1 MSVTLRISG
10 MHCAGCVSSV
20 EQALRAVPGVREV
33 TVQLLTE
40 SADVR
45 GELPAERSL
54 QLVAAVRAA
63 GYEAQLLTSPSA
75 ATQALVNDS
84 AARERLR
91 RHRQALVQA
100 IGLTLPIL
108 FLEHF
113 HHAMWPDTRISQ
125 MLFRFTEGV
134 LLVMLMVSPAGAPI
148 LASGLRAAWQR
159 TGNMDLLITLGVL
172 AAAVGSAYGSLM
184 NDAAYV
190 HFHAA
195 AMILALVC
203 VGRYL
208 EQRAR
213 DRAAAAIASLAQRAP
228 RTALVRRGAELVS
241 VPVEQIVVGDVV
253 SAPAHAAIPTDGEV
267 IEGEAAVDE
276 SLMTGEPMPVAKR
289 PRSTVLGGTMVTEG
303 MILYRATGVG
313 RASAIGRILEM
324 VAQAQS
330 GKTAMQRAADRVAAV
345 FTPIVLAAAFVTF
358 LGWWAWG
365 GSPSTAARSAIAVLV
380 VACPCALGLATPV
393 VVMVASGTAA
403 VRGILV
409 RNASMLEAMGE
420 IDTVVWDKTGTLTQ
434 GAPEV
439 EAFEAIGA
447 VSANDVLRLAAAAE
461 QFSTHPLAQAL
472 VRHARREGVSLPSP
486 STFESRPGG
495 GVRAR
500 VEGREVCV
508 GSAAFLAE
516 CGVRDGQREVSR
528 RCAPNDIGPRVVV
541 AIDAK
546 VAGWVSF
553 RDTIRPSSAPALARL
568 RSRGMA
574 QEMLTGDEAGAA
586 QAVAAA
592 VGIERVGSAMSP
604 AGKQARVAELV
615 RSGRRVAMVGD
626 GVNDAAALA
635 SATVGVAFAGGAD
648 VTGEA
653 AGIHLIGSTPHLVA
667 DTVDLARA
675 ARRLIRQ
682 NLCWAFV
689 YNALMIP
696 FAATGRLPPAAA
708 AAAMA
713 ASSLT
718 VVLNALR
725 LPQAVGW
732 RRTAAKAG
740 TRSDE
745 SA

>member
-45 GELPAERSL
+45 GELPPDRSS

-125 MLFRFTEGV
+125 LLFRFTEGV

-172 AAAVGSAYGSLM
+172 ASAVGSAYGSLM

-253 SAPAHAAIPTDGEV
+253 SAPAHAAIPTDGDV
-267 IEGEAAVDE
+267 TEGEAAVDE
-276 SLMTGEPMPVAKR
+276 SLMTGEPMPVLKR
-289 PRSTVLGGTMVTEG
+289 PGSAVLGGTLVMEG
-303 MILYRATGVG
+303 MILYRATSVG
-313 RASAIGRILEM
+313 RASAIGRILEL

-345 FTPIVLAAAFVTF
+345 FTPIVLAVAALAFF
-358 LGWWAWG
+358 GWWAWG
-365 GSPSTAARSAIAVLV
+365 GSASMAARSAIAVLV

-393 VVMVASGTAA
+393 VVMVASGVAA
-403 VRGILV
+403 LRGILV
-409 RNASMLEAMGE
+409 RNASMLEAMGG

-439 EAFEAIGA
+439 ESLNVTGGA
-447 VSANDVLRLAAAAE
+447 PAMDVLRLAAAAE
-461 QFSTHPLAQAL
+461 QLSTHPLAQAL
-472 VRHARREGVSLPSP
+472 VRHARRANVSLPSP
-486 STFESRPGG
+486 GTFESRPGQ
-495 GVRAR
+495 GVCAR
-500 VEGREVCV
+500 VEGHEVCV
-508 GSAAFLAE
+508 GSAAYLSERGISGNLTGDLGA
-516 CGVRDGQREVSR
+516 DASKQ
-528 RCAPNDIGPRVVV
+528 AGPRVFI
-541 AIDAK
+541 AIDGKA
-546 VAGWVSF
+546 AGFVSF
-553 RDTIRPSSAPALARL
+553 FDAIRPSSASAVARL
-568 RSRGMA
+568 RARGIT
-574 QEMLTGDEAGAA
+574 QEILTGDEAIAA
-586 QAVAAA
+586 RAVADA

-604 AGKQARVAELV
+604 AGKQSRVEELV

-635 SATVGVAFAGGAD
+635 GATVGVAFAGGAD

-667 DTVDLARA
+667 DAVDLARV
-675 ARRLIRQ
+675 ARRVIRQ
-682 NLCWAFV
+682 NLFWAFV

-713 ASSLT
+713 LSSLT

-725 LPQAVGW
+725 LPRAVGW
-732 RRTAAKAG
+732 RRADAANQ
-740 TRSDE
+740 TRTDQP
-745 SA
+745 A